1 MFNDHYLKL
10 KDLKLL
16 ALINASEL
24 KSEWPTFFLTRILS
38 PPDPHESSHT
48 IADWM
53 IPYIHWI
60 LFGCIHPFGRLP
72 VSTPVPLNNQ

>member
-10 KDLKLL
+10 KYLKLL

-24 KSEWPTFFLTRILS
+24 KSEWPTFFSTKILS
-38 PPDPHESSHT
+38 PTDPHESSHT

-53 IPYIHWI
+53 IPYI
-60 LFGCIHPFGRLP
+60 
-72 VSTPVPLNNQ
+72 PLDPLWMYSSLWTTSGEHSGAS